1 MIMEVI
7 YSLKYASN
15 TVTEYFKKRIESLG
29 LNWFI

>member
-15 TVTEYFKKRIESLG
+15 TVTEYFKKRIESPR
-29 LNWFI
+29 LN